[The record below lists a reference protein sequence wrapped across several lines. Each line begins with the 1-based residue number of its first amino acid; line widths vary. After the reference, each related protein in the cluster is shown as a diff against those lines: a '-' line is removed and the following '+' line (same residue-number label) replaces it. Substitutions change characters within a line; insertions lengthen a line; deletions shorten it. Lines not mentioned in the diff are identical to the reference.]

1 MNAVRSE
8 KGFRSASLSS
18 LLPWLMLANENASLV
33 VCKDSSILGA
43 WEVDG
48 LDLESADENALE
60 ACMVQLDGLYRR
72 LAESG
77 ISVWTSF
84 SQAPMEEYPYGEFSN
99 TIAGAID
106 QAWGETFKLNRP
118 FRKRIFFAASMPTS
132 VARSG
137 FGTMVADRVATGE
150 KPLAAVISS
159 IRDSMSGAKRFG
171 FSSRKDL
178 EAACGKFE
186 SLVGAPIKNTLSRIT
201 MRRLTGDN
209 LLGFLKWSGSANDF
223 APVQA
228 SGSMYLDAALADTE
242 IDNRYASHLILRGHS
257 TQYVAAFSLKVAP
270 GPHKAG
276 ALTALMAL
284 PIKMRVVNCWRPVSN
299 READKIIAG
308 ARTWDEMRM
317 MTPRRLI
324 KGMMDQSRGIVDY
337 EDVPKT
343 QVGAVAQAYRE
354 DVRRNKAFF
363 GWSAWVVLVYADDP
377 DQLERD
383 AEQVLRALER
393 SKLVFLRETDG
404 SLSAW
409 CTGIAGHWSQ
419 IVRWHLT
426 EASNQSEA
434 TPVIAADSGEPNHPF
449 FSKMLQHTVP
459 PNATFRTRYG
469 TTQYF
474 NYHVGQL
481 GHTLFIGPTRTG
493 KTMFQ
498 MFLESQFLK
507 YPNAMIYNFDK
518 DFSCYPPT
526 MLMDG
531 RHIDLSPSATAGG
544 IRLNPLLE
552 CTTEMG
558 RMWLLGWID
567 RLMQSRGPA
576 LTDRQLNAIDEIL
589 RNFGDQ
595 INTALASGDPDAVR
609 RSGIRL
615 SKLASVLP
623 EELSE
628 RLKTWTADGA
638 FGHFFDHYEDDFSLT
653 QVTTTEIGSL
663 LNAGLNDVVRAYTD
677 YVFYRIDKHLM
688 NRAPSEIG
696 PTMIYFEEAGYL
708 LTDPIFALKARDYL
722 MTLAKKGAF
731 LIMTAQSPEP
741 FSENKDLAA
750 AVRDNIATVV
760 FLPTDSALKPSL
772 AEHYRKSFNV
782 NDSQL
787 RIIAGATRTVEYCV
801 FQPSIN
807 FFRVVRAEFPSN
819 IVNALRSDAVA
830 MSIFRQTY
838 DPSSPAWKEV
848 YLDALARQQEKKS

>member
-1 MNAVRSE
+1 MSAVRTE
-8 KGFRSASLSS
+8 KNSRSASTAS
-18 LLPWLMLANENASLV
+18 LLPWLMLANEDASLV
-33 VCKDSSILGA
+33 ACKDSSILGA

-48 LDLESADENALE
+48 LDLESSDEDAME
-60 ACMVQLDGLYRR
+60 SCMVQLDGLYRR

-84 SQAPMEEYPYGEFSN
+84 SQAPFEDYPYGEFSN
-99 TIAGAID
+99 PIAGAID
-106 QAWGETFKLNRP
+106 QAWGETFKHNKP
-118 FRKRIFFAASMPTS
+118 FRKRIFFTASMPTS

-137 FGTMVADRVATGE
+137 FGTMVADRMATGQ
-150 KPLAAVISS
+150 KPLAATISS
-159 IRDSMSGAKRFG
+159 VRDLMSGAKRFG
-171 FSSRKDL
+171 FSSKQDL
-178 EAACGKFE
+178 AAACMRFE
-186 SLVGAPIKNTLSRIT
+186 ALVGAPVKNAVSRIS
-201 MRRLTGDN
+201 MRRLSGDD
-209 LLGFLKWSGSANDF
+209 LLGFLKWSGSVNDF

-228 SGSMYLDAALADTE
+228 SGSVYLDAALADTE
-242 IDNRYASHLILRGHS
+242 IDNRYADYLILRGHS

-276 ALTALMAL
+276 ALAALMAL
-284 PIKMRVVNCWRPVSN
+284 PIKLRVSNCWRPVSG

-324 KGMMDQSRGIVDY
+324 KSMMDQSKGVVDY

-343 QVGAVAQAYRE
+343 QIGAVAQAYRE

-363 GWSAWVVLVYADDP
+363 GWSAWVVTVYADDP
-377 DQLERD
+377 EQLERH
-383 AEQVLRALER
+383 AELVLRALEQ
-393 SKLVFLRETDG
+393 SKLVFMRETDG

-409 CTGIAGHWSQ
+409 CTGIAGHWAQ
-419 IVRWHLT
+419 VVRWHLT

-434 TPVIAADSGEPNHPF
+434 TPVIAADSGEPTHPF
-449 FSKMLQHTVP
+449 FSEMLRRPMP

-469 TTQYF
+469 TIQYF

-481 GHTLFIGPTRTG
+481 GHTLFIGPSRAG
-493 KTMFQ
+493 KTMLQ
-498 MFLESQFLK
+498 MFLESQFFK
-507 YPNAMIYNFDK
+507 YPNAMVYNFDK

-531 RHIDLSPSATAGG
+531 RHIDLSPSSTTGG
-544 IRLNPLLE
+544 IRLNPMLE
-552 CTTEMG
+552 CVNDMG

-576 LTDRQLNAIDEIL
+576 LTDRQLNTIDVIL

-595 INTALASGDPDAVR
+595 INAALSSGDPDAMR
-609 RSGIRL
+609 RSEIRL

-628 RLKTWTADGA
+628 RLKTWTEDGPY
-638 FGHFFDHYEDDFSLT
+638 GHFFDYREDDFSLT
-653 QVTTTEIGSL
+653 RITTTEIGSL

-677 YVFYRIDKHLM
+677 YVFYRIDKYLM
-688 NRAPSEIG
+688 NRPSSEVG

-731 LIMTAQSPEP
+731 LVMTAQSPEP
-741 FSENKDLAA
+741 FANNKDLAA
-750 AVRDNIATVV
+750 AVRDNIATIV
-760 FLPTDSALKPSL
+760 FLPNDSALRPSL
-772 AEHYRKSFNV
+772 AEQYRTSFGV
-782 NDSQL
+782 NDEQL
-787 RIIAGATRTVEYCV
+787 KIIASATRKMEYCV
-801 FQPSIN
+801 FQPSTG
-807 FFRVVRAEFPSN
+807 FFRVVRAEFPLS
-819 IVNALRSDAVA
+819 IVNALRSDSVA
-830 MSIFRQTY
+830 MPIFRQTF
-838 DPSSPAWKEV
+838 DPSNAAWKEV
-848 YLDALARQQEKKS
+848 YLDALERL